1 MYSIKNGVTG
11 EYFCGNK
18 ISDYGIKHGYVDYR
32 TLARAFDCV
41 LNNTI
46 YDAAWDCG
54 EWEQLSG
61 FIDNS
66 EQIEEL
72 REQIET
78 LEREITFNSSEDSD
92 AAINAR
98 IDALNEKIEDLEQEQ
113 EYTPEICQF
122 YIVDDNGAEI
132 LQEINEI
139 VFYNGALDVY
149 LWGVTHWGTSWDYVL
164 TDIPCNCG
172 FEILD
177 N

>member
-11 EYFCGNK
+11 EYFFGNK
-18 ISDYGIKHGYVDYR
+18 ISDYGIEHGRVDYA
-32 TLARAFDCV
+32 TLSKAFDCV

-46 YDAAWDCG
+46 YNVGWDFD

-61 FIDNS
+61 FVDNS

-72 REQIET
+72 QEQIEDY
-78 LEREITFNSSEDSD
+78 EDRESMTGCSYAPEIEE
-92 AAINAR
+92 ARAI
-98 IDALNEKIEDLEQEQ
+98 IEDLENEQ
-113 EYTPEICQF
+113 KRIPEIFQF
-122 YIVDDNGAEI
+122 YIVDDNGADL

-139 VFYNGALDVY
+139 VFYNSALDVY

-172 FEILD
+172 YGILD

>member
-11 EYFCGNK
+11 KYFYGNK
-18 ISDYGIKHGYVDYR
+18 ISDYGIKHGRVDYS
-32 TLARAFDCV
+32 TLAKSFDCV

-46 YDAAWDCG
+46 YSVGWDFD

-61 FIDNS
+61 FVDNTAEIEQLQ
-66 EQIEEL
+66 EQIEDYKD
-72 REQIET
+72 RESMTGCSYAPEIEET
-78 LEREITFNSSEDSD
+78 R
-92 AAINAR
+92 
-98 IDALNEKIEDLEQEQ
+98 ALIEDLENEQ
-113 EYTPEICQF
+113 EHIPEIFQF
-122 YIVDDNGAEI
+122 YIVSDNGAEI

-139 VFYNGALDVY
+139 VFYNSALDVH

-172 FEILD
+172 YEILD

>member
-18 ISDYGIKHGYVDYR
+18 ISDYGIENGRVDYG
-32 TLARAFDCV
+32 TLAKAFNHV

-46 YDAAWDCG
+46 YNAAWDVD
-54 EWEQLSG
+54 EWEQVSG
-61 FIDNS
+61 LVDNS

-78 LEREITFNSSEDSD
+78 LECEITFNSSEDSD

-98 IDALNEKIEDLEQEQ
+98 IDALNEKIDDLEWEQ
-113 EYTPEICQF
+113 EYTPEIFQF

-139 VFYNGALDVY
+139 VFYNSALDVY

-172 FEILD
+172 YEILD
-177 N
+177 K

>member
-18 ISDYGIKHGYVDYR
+18 ISDYGIEHGYVDYH
-32 TLARAFDCV
+32 TLSMAFDCV

-46 YDAAWDCG
+46 YDAAWDLG
-54 EWEQLSG
+54 DWEQLSG
-61 FIDNS
+61 FVDNNS
-66 EQIEEL
+66 EQI
-72 REQIET
+72 
-78 LEREITFNSSEDSD
+78 
-92 AAINAR
+92 A
-98 IDALNEKIEDLEQEQ
+98 
-113 EYTPEICQF
+113 PEIFQF

-172 FEILD
+172 YGILD
-177 N
+177 K